1 MKKALSVI
9 LALILALSFL
19 LPAAAKTAYL
29 YDSWHIPAGSMR
41 ATAHRGYSAI
51 APENTLPA
59 FRLAGEAGFWAA
71 ECDIHL
77 TADGV
82 WVVSHD
88 TTIDR
93 MTDGTGAIADMT
105 YDELMTYTVDA
116 GNNIENYPGLKTPT
130 LAEYLDVMKEY
141 GLHDVIEIKDIPSGD
156 FGSLAAILNAREEK
170 ENFIIISFDRAALR
184 AVRPLMPDTP
194 MYLLE
199 SPATQDGIDFC
210 LEYGIDG
217 IDFSYITPDETV
229 YAVQAAGLETMVWT
243 VDDIGTAER
252 YYACGVRDITTN
264 SLVPGE
270 TQATGFLRRLVFWFR
285 DLFDRLLSLFG
296 RIRTVPGQGQLQPPA
311 GARTVPVKVMSYN
324 VYVVDDLIHAHEKR
338 APGVAANIANALP
351 DVFGLQ
357 EANQDWMQR
366 IPEALPEYSFVGCG
380 RDDGETA
387 GEYSPVFYLTEKY
400 DLADGGTFWFSDTPD
415 TPSRTWGSRYNR
427 ICSWAVLT
435 EKASGKSFAVFNS
448 HWDHLSVESR
458 NRSAALLL
466 EKIAEYAPDLPVV
479 ITGDFNCKPNTVAY
493 KTLTDGGFVDS
504 MYVSPETSRIGTFHG
519 YYKLN
524 TENELPID
532 HILFL
537 ARRGYSASYRVIAD
551 KIDGAYPSDHFP
563 IVAELTLW

>member
-1 MKKALSVI
+1 MKKAMSVI
-9 LALILALSFL
+9 LALILSLSFL

-29 YDSWHIPAGSMR
+29 YDSRHIPAGSMR
-41 ATAHRGYSAI
+41 AVAHRGYSAI

-59 FRLAGEAGFWAA
+59 FRLAGEYGFWGA
-71 ECDIHL
+71 ECDIHQ

-116 GNNIENYPGLKTPT
+116 GSNIGNYPDLKTPT

-156 FGSLAAILNAREEK
+156 YSSLAAILNAREEK
-170 ENFIIISFDRAALR
+170 ENFIIISFDRAALK

-194 MYLLE
+194 LYLLE

-229 YAVQAAGLETMVWT
+229 YAVQAAGLKTMVWT
-243 VDDIGTAER
+243 VDDIDAADR

-296 RIRTVPGQGQLQPPA
+296 QIRSVPGQGQLQPPA
-311 GARTVPVKVMSYN
+311 GAQTVSLKVMSYN

-466 EKIAEYAPDLPVV
+466 EKIGEYAPDLPVV
-479 ITGDFNCKPNTVAY
+479 ITGDFNCKPDTIAY
-493 KTLTDGGFVDS
+493 KTLIDGGFVDS

-551 KIDGAYPSDHFP
+551 KVDGAYPSDHFP